1 MNCNSARQVIQ
12 IFVFGNKGT
21 LVLKQGV
28 ISTSGRGKYEINA
41 QFILLGKKVMW
52 AWLNEYVIY
61 MCVYI

>member
-28 ISTSGRGKYEINA
+28 ISQHLEEANTK
-41 QFILLGKKVMW
+41 
-52 AWLNEYVIY
+52 
-61 MCVYI
+61 